1 MIRGI
6 LFSAI
11 AGAFAI
17 AITATPVAA
26 QGGAGTAASAAS
38 QASQGPIVIEQVR
51 DGFAIAP
58 DIKVTDINHQ
68 TGVLAGAYGGWVID
82 NTLLI
87 GAGGYGLTNGNGN
100 TGLGYGGLVIGWM
113 AHTDKPIGFGVRALF
128 GFGEGTVTAPYTTVL
143 YPTPPVPT
151 PANQHIPNPPG
162 QTVTYLGSYHEH
174 FFITD
179 PSADLIIR
187 LGPMVRI
194 DAGIGYRLIAGY
206 NYGYPYGYGYSYPS
220 VSGQL
225 QGVTGTFSVQIG
237 GSTYLRR

>member
-1 MIRGI
+1 MTRGN

-17 AITATPVAA
+17 AITATPVRAQDGAA
-26 QGGAGTAASAAS
+26 LSAAS

-58 DIKVTDINHQ
+58 DIKVTDVNHQ
-68 TGVLAGAYGGWVID
+68 TGILAGAYGGWVID

-87 GAGGYGLTNGNGN
+87 GGGGYGLTNTNSGM
-100 TGLGYGGLVIGWM
+100 GYGGLVIGWM

-128 GFGEGTVTAPYTTVL
+128 GFGEGTVTAPYTTVI
-143 YPTPPVPT
+143 YPTPPT
-151 PANQHIPNPPG
+151 PMPVDSHNPPQG
-162 QTVTYLGSYHEH
+162 QTVTYLASYHEH

-179 PSADLIIR
+179 PSADVIIR

-206 NYGYPYGYGYSYPS
+206 NYYGYPS
-220 VSGQL
+220 VTGQL
-225 QGVTGTFSVQIG
+225 QGVTGSFSVQIG